1 MLNGRE
7 VKNDLQVRRFAAVGL
22 IKKQQAGGLTGE
34 EAAMLREYMADPYI
48 RGFATEA
55 IKHEIAADARAIAEA
70 YKAAKAATAHG
81 STEGPADPSL
91 EDEVALIVNT
101 YKAIKGAAG
110 STLPAA
116 GNMTAEE
123 LEAKKIADYYQGKA
137 PQDTNPEMQLVVDAY
152 KGQLPKESTVE
163 IDELLKIHN
172 SQQVQPSG
180 SK

>member
-81 STEGPADPSL
+81 STEGPADTSL

-110 STLPAA
+110 SVQPKSENLTNEEQEARRIVELYK
-116 GNMTAEE
+116 GTAPKDITP
-123 LEAKKIADYYQGKA
+123 EAQHI
-137 PQDTNPEMQLVVDAY
+137 VDAY
-152 KGQLPKESTVE
+152 TGHLPKESTPE

-172 SQQVQPSG
+172 SQ
-180 SK
+180 KAKA

>member
-34 EAAMLREYMADPYI
+34 EAAMLREYMADPYV
-48 RGFATEA
+48 RGFVTET
-55 IKHEIAADARAIAEA
+55 IKHEIAADARAITEA
-70 YKAAKAATAHG
+70 YKAATAHG

-91 EDEVALIVNT
+91 EDEVALIINT

-116 GNMTAEE
+116 SNMTAEE

-137 PQDTNPEMQLVVDAY
+137 PQDTDPEMQLVVDAY
-152 KGQLPKESTVE
+152 KGQLPKESTAE

-172 SQQVQPSG
+172 SQ
-180 SK
+180 KAKA

>member
-48 RGFATEA
+48 RGFVTET

-110 STLPAA
+110 SVQPKSENLTNEEQEARRIVELYK
-116 GNMTAEE
+116 GTAPKDITP
-123 LEAKKIADYYQGKA
+123 EAQHI
-137 PQDTNPEMQLVVDAY
+137 VDAY
-152 KGQLPKESTVE
+152 TGHLPKESTPE

-172 SQQVQPSG
+172 SQ
-180 SK
+180 KAKA